1 LDFASTKSRTAG
13 LASLGSAGVPVRGIS
28 ARPLAASPTA
38 IEMNRKYAD
47 YNATLMDGVGRFLQL
62 EKPQEFNAICARFA
76 AELSK

>member
-1 LDFASTKSRTAG
+1 
-13 LASLGSAGVPVRGIS
+13 
-28 ARPLAASPTA
+28 
-38 IEMNRKYAD
+38 MNRKYAD